1 MAKRG
6 IVFVSRTQ
14 KTEVTH
20 EFAHSST
27 NKWSPASQTRALV
40 QPSSL
45 PLQGSRSQSPG
56 LCSKG
61 LARPER
67 RGVEASSTPGTSRSR
82 GWPSLLT
89 KRTARHRPPHFS
101 ALSRLRVPR
110 RRSARAPAQPDA
122 NNTRRTSKCSRLL
135 PGKPPGFLPRPK
147 TVANA
152 PQYTSS
158 PNKDA
163 EVK

>member
-6 IVFVSRTQ
+6 IVFVSRRQ

-45 PLQGSRSQSPG
+45 PLQGSRSQPPG

-61 LARPER
+61 LARPKR

-82 GWPSLLT
+82 GRLNLLT

-110 RRSARAPAQPDA
+110 RRSACAPAQPDA
-122 NNTRRTSKCSRLL
+122 NTPHQQMQPSPPWQAAGLPPPPQNSRKRTSVGVR
-135 PGKPPGFLPRPK
+135 F
-147 TVANA
+147 
-152 PQYTSS
+152 
-158 PNKDA
+158 
-163 EVK
+163 